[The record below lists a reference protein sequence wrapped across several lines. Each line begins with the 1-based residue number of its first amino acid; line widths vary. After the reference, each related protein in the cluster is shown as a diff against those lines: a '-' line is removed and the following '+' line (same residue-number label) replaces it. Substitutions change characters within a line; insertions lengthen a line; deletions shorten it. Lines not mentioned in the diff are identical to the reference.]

1 MAIKILKEEKNYLKL
16 FCAGIVNGIGDR
28 FSQVALLALLLELT
42 GSGFAVGIA
51 LAIRVVPFLLFGPF
65 GGYLADRFSR
75 KKILMITDLSRI
87 AFAISF
93 VFVNNESN
101 IWIIYVST
109 FVLAAGEAIYAPA
122 RKSYIPL
129 LVKNENIIKINSLE
143 QVMIGVVLIG
153 GSFSGGIVTYFFG
166 PDLTFWLNG
175 FSFLLAA
182 MIIFSL
188 PLIDNNHNMQKS
200 EKKAGKSNILYSI
213 KTIKKLMTASIPLYI
228 AFLFEFIVPL
238 FNGIDNVL
246 ISIYAVQEFNLGN
259 IGIGLFYGAIGIGL
273 MLSYM
278 IAHRIHQHLIFIGL
292 ATLILEGVLL
302 ILLSRVHLAFIAFM
316 IYISISFV
324 SGICNTCFDSI
335 VMKETPHINQGFV
348 FGLLT
353 TMSNTLIGISM
364 FGAGIILEA
373 VNNRILGFIGGLG
386 FVLTGLFLFVVYS
399 LKQKHSMTRLTET
412 QANHVGHPNKLK

>member
-1 MAIKILKEEKNYLKL
+1 MAIKILKEEKNYFKL

-188 PLIDNNHNMQKS
+188 PQKDNHRKIQKS
-200 EKKAGKSNILYSI
+200 EKKNDESNNLQSI
-213 KTIKKLMTASIPLYI
+213 KAIQKLMITSCALYI
-228 AFLFEFIVPL
+228 TFLFELIVPF
-238 FNGIDNVL
+238 FNGIDNLL
-246 ISIYAVQEFNLGN
+246 ISIYAVQEFKLGDV
-259 IGIGLFYGAIGIGL
+259 GIGLFYGALGIGL
-273 MLSYM
+273 MLSYT
-278 IAHRIHQHLIFIGL
+278 IAHRLHQHLLLIGL
-292 ATLILEGVLL
+292 TALILEGVFL
-302 ILLSRVHLAFIAFM
+302 ILLSRVYLAFIAFI
-316 IYISISFV
+316 IYILVSFV
-324 SGICNTCFDSI
+324 SGICNACFDSI
-335 VMKETPHINQGFV
+335 VMKETPSSYQGLV

-353 TMSNTLIGISM
+353 TISNTVIGISM
-364 FGAGIILEA
+364 FTAGILLEA
-373 VNNRILGFIGGLG
+373 VNSRILGFIGGMG
-386 FVLTGLFLFVVYS
+386 FVLTGLFLFVVFFIKRKES
-399 LKQKHSMTRLTET
+399 LT
-412 QANHVGHPNKLK
+412 Q